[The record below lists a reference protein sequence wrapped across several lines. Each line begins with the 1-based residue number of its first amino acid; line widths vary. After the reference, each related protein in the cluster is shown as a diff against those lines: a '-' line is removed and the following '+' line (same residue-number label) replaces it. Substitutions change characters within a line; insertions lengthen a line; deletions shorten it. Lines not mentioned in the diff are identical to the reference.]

1 MGNINESSMDA
12 LFNGLTST
20 PNPPEEQEPETE
32 AKAKEQPQQT
42 EEEDPL
48 PQTRQV
54 QQSSNA
60 QKRLKQ
66 SRKQLKEGFLVRL
79 EKENLDKTRT
89 IAFQNGLAICDVI
102 DYALSDFIERY
113 EKKNGRIKTKGRK
126 VNVSELLL

>member
-20 PNPPEEQEPETE
+20 PNQPEEHEPETE
-32 AKAKEQPQQT
+32 AKEQTQHT

-48 PQTRQV
+48 PQARQV

-60 QKRLKQ
+60 QKRLKP
-66 SRKQLKEGFLVRL
+66 SRKQIKEGFLVRL

-126 VNVSELLL
+126 VNVSELL

>member
-20 PNPPEEQEPETE
+20 PKTSEEHEPETE
-32 AKAKEQPQQT
+32 AKEQTQHT
-42 EEEDPL
+42 AEEDPMS
-48 PQTRQV
+48 QTKQV
-54 QQSSNA
+54 QQSSNV
-60 QKRLKQ
+60 QKRLKP
-66 SRKQLKEGFLVRL
+66 SRKQIKEGFLVRL

-126 VNVSELLL
+126 VNVSELL

>member
-20 PNPPEEQEPETE
+20 PNPPEEHEPETE
-32 AKAKEQPQQT
+32 QQVQNRQK
-42 EEEDPL
+42 EEEEPL
-48 PQTRQV
+48 SQARQV

-66 SRKQLKEGFLVRL
+66 SKKQLKEGFLVRL

-126 VNVSELLL
+126 VNVSELL

>member
-20 PNPPEEQEPETE
+20 PNPPEEHEPETDSQ
-32 AKAKEQPQQT
+32 EQNRQT
-42 EEEDPL
+42 EEDPL
-48 PQTRQV
+48 PQTKQV
-54 QQSSNA
+54 QQSSNV
-60 QKRLKQ
+60 QKRLKP
-66 SRKQLKEGFLVRL
+66 SRKQIKEGFLVRL
-79 EKENLDKTRT
+79 EKENLDKTRV

-126 VNVSELLL
+126 VNVSELL

>member
-20 PNPPEEQEPETE
+20 PTTSEEHEPETE
-32 AKAKEQPQQT
+32 TKEQTQHT

-54 QQSSNA
+54 QQSSNV
-60 QKRLKQ
+60 QKRLKP
-66 SRKQLKEGFLVRL
+66 SRKQIKEGFLVRL
-79 EKENLDKTRT
+79 EKENLDKTRV

-126 VNVSELLL
+126 VNVSDLL

>member
-20 PNPPEEQEPETE
+20 PNTSEEHEPETE
-32 AKAKEQPQQT
+32 AKEQNRQT
-42 EEEDPL
+42 EEDPL
-48 PQTRQV
+48 PQTKQV

-60 QKRLKQ
+60 QKRLKP

-126 VNVSELLL
+126 VNVSELL

>member
-20 PNPPEEQEPETE
+20 PNTSEEHEPETE
-32 AKAKEQPQQT
+32 AKEQTQHT

-48 PQTRQV
+48 PQTKQV
-54 QQSSNA
+54 QQFSNA
-60 QKRLKQ
+60 QKRLKP

-79 EKENLDKTRT
+79 EKENLDKTRV

-102 DYALSDFIERY
+102 DYALSDFIQRY
-113 EKKNGRIKTKGRK
+113 EKKNGRIKSKGRK
-126 VNVSELLL
+126 VNVSELL

>member
-20 PNPPEEQEPETE
+20 PKTSEEHEPETE
-32 AKAKEQPQQT
+32 PQEQTQHT
-42 EEEDPL
+42 EEEDPM

-126 VNVSELLL
+126 VNVSELL